1 MLELIGDQA
10 HPLCLGLPAVCLGIF
25 KLQARF
31 LELSSSPAT
40 LRSRDPPAH
49 TPCIGNHS
57 TKAASD
63 RQQPQASSVSSHQP
77 QLKGT
82 RARTEHHSSSCRTA
96 VSDSCSTLP
105 CPALQIR
112 MNVAAC
118 KQRKGKERK
127 GKERKG
133 KERARRAHPSRV
145 SFASESRASSSASRP
160 SSSKSSAYGSSPA
173 QKTPFPPQHFKCLSQ
188 AYLGKDYSGTGYY
201 LLML

>member
-10 HPLCLGLPAVCLGIF
+10 HPLCLGLPAVCLGIS

-49 TPCIGNHS
+49 TPCIGHHS
-57 TKAASD
+57 TEAD

-118 KQRKGKERK
+118 KERKGKERK

-133 KERARRAHPSRV
+133 PDVRTLPASPSQ
-145 SFASESRASSSASRP
+145 ASRALPPQPAAPAPQRAARTDRP
-160 SSSKSSAYGSSPA
+160 LHK
-173 QKTPFPPQHFKCLSQ
+173 KRPFPLNISNVCPKPIL
-188 AYLGKDYSGTGYY
+188 AKIIRVLGTIY
-201 LLML
+201 

>member
-1 MLELIGDQA
+1 LLELIGDQA
-10 HPLCLGLPAVCLGIF
+10 HPLCLGLPAVCLGIS

-57 TKAASD
+57 TEAD

-133 KERARRAHPSRV
+133 KGPTCA
-145 SFASESRASSSASRP
+145 
-160 SSSKSSAYGSSPA
+160 
-173 QKTPFPPQHFKCLSQ
+173 PFPRLLRKRVARFLLSQ
-188 AYLGKDYSGTGYY
+188 PPQLLKEQRVRIVPCTKNALSPSTFQMFVPSLSWQRFGYLY
-201 LLML
+201 LL